1 MSFKKKSGNFASKT
15 SKMKLL
21 RSIQI
26 QFFLFSGLVA
36 ALIGILGLIFP
47 QLIHEKIWNIYFFIL
62 ILSLV
67 LSIMSGLL
75 LKSFLENFFNIM
87 VLGMVLRFIA
97 SLVFITIVV
106 LPGIQNIILFIG
118 DFFTIFLFYLAFDI
132 YAFLS
137 NLRPISK

>member
-1 MSFKKKSGNFASKT
+1 
-15 SKMKLL
+15 MKLL
-21 RSIQI
+21 RNIQV
-26 QFFLFSGLVA
+26 QFFLFSAIVA
-36 ALIGILGLIFP
+36 ILIGILGLIFP
-47 QLIHEKIWNIYFFIL
+47 QLIHEKIWKIYFFIL

-67 LSIMSGLL
+67 ISIMSGLL
-75 LKSFLENFFNIM
+75 LKSFSENFFNIM
-87 VLGMVLRFIA
+87 VLGTVLRFIA

-118 DFFTIFLFYLAFDI
+118 DFFTIFLFYLTFDI

>member
-1 MSFKKKSGNFASKT
+1 
-15 SKMKLL
+15 MKLL
-21 RSIQI
+21 RNVQI
-26 QFFLFSGLVA
+26 QFSLFSAVVA

-67 LSIMSGLL
+67 ISIMSGLL
-75 LKSFLENFFNIM
+75 LKSFSENFFHIM
-87 VLGMVLRFIA
+87 VLGTVLRFIA
-97 SLVFITIVV
+97 SMVFITIIV

-118 DFFTIFLFYLAFDI
+118 DFFTIFLFYLVFDI

>member
-1 MSFKKKSGNFASKT
+1 MRDSIWPFKSNHNH
-15 SKMKLL
+15 MKLF
-21 RSIQI
+21 RNIQI
-26 QFFLFSGLVA
+26 QFFLFSALVA
-36 ALIGILGLIFP
+36 ALIGIIGLIFP

-62 ILSLV
+62 ILSLAI
-67 LSIMSGLL
+67 SIMSGLL
-75 LKSFLENFFNIM
+75 LKSFSENFFNIM
-87 VLGMVLRFIA
+87 VLGTVLRFIA

-118 DFFTIFLFYLAFDI
+118 DFFTIFLFYLVFDI

>member
-1 MSFKKKSGNFASKT
+1 
-15 SKMKLL
+15 MKLF
-21 RSIQI
+21 RNIQI
-26 QFFLFSGLVA
+26 QFFLFSALVA
-36 ALIGILGLIFP
+36 ALIGILSLIFP

-67 LSIMSGLL
+67 ISIMSGLL
-75 LKSFLENFFNIM
+75 LKSFSENFFNIM
-87 VLGMVLRFIA
+87 VLGTVLRFIA

-118 DFFTIFLFYLAFDI
+118 DFFTIFLFYLVFDI

>member
-1 MSFKKKSGNFASKT
+1 MIKT
-15 SKMKLL
+15 DQMKLL
-21 RSIQI
+21 RNIQI
-26 QFFLFSGLVA
+26 QFFLFSALVA
-36 ALIGILGLIFP
+36 ALIGILALIFP

-62 ILSLV
+62 ILSLII
-67 LSIMSGLL
+67 SIMSGLL
-75 LKSFLENFFNIM
+75 LKSFSENFFNIM
-87 VLGMVLRFIA
+87 VLGTVLRFIA

-118 DFFTIFLFYLAFDI
+118 DFFTIFLFYLVFDI